1 MKKLVAVLLAGLY
14 LAGLLGCSAQGLKK
28 AEENTRLAGAT
39 NPLGALIYLPVWAA
53 STVAGAV
60 SGSPPPLEGELLEQ
74 NQEQESAEGKKAAG
88 RKASEIVAGAEETP
102 LNE

>member
-39 NPLGALIYLPVWAA
+39 SPLGALIYLPVWAA

-60 SGSPPPLEGELLEQ
+60 SGSSPPLEGEVLEQ
-74 NQEQESAEGKKAAG
+74 NQEQQSAEGKKAAG
-88 RKASEIVAGAEETP
+88 RKPSEIVAGAEATP